1 MSCKTQQS
9 SRQKTTVVATD
20 TTAITQVA
28 AQDSASVIARIDS
41 IIIEEYNTDEQKSIT
56 LSVSQNKQGLK
67 CSSQK
72 SITPSVSQNKQ
83 GLKCSSQKRNDTS
96 QMGAGSIKKITK
108 IYGANICGTWFS
120 KNDSLN
126 KNMVHQEKSNT
137 QIKQKTPTQKSAGV
151 GIGYIIIAIVVIILV
166 GYLIGKNAVQ

>member
-1 MSCKTQQS
+1 MISLLMSCKTLQS
-9 SRQKTTVVATD
+9 SKQKTTVIATD
-20 TTAITQVA
+20 TATITQVA
-28 AQDSASVIARIDS
+28 AQDSASIIARVDS

-56 LSVSQNKQGLK
+56 PCVSQNK
-67 CSSQK
+67 
-72 SITPSVSQNKQ
+72 P

-96 QMGAGSIKKITK
+96 QKGTGSIKKKTK
-108 IYGANICGTWFS
+108 IYGANISGTWLS

-126 KNMVHQEKSNT
+126 KKMAHQEKSNT

-151 GIGYIIIAIVVIILV
+151 KIGYIIIAIVIIILA